1 MTAELLCQVL
11 HLPKGTKITDAKMS
25 FQTNNAVEFKVTHE
39 DLPEVIDG
47 VAFID
52 VGVEFERVEIS
63 SRWKF

>member
-1 MTAELLCQVL
+1 
-11 HLPKGTKITDAKMS
+11 MS
-25 FQTNNAVEFKVTHE
+25 FQTNDAVEFKVTHE
-39 DLPEVIDG
+39 DLPEAIDG